1 MPTSVDSGLILATD
15 VSCVSGAA
23 INAVQSYHSI
33 KKIVNHLYGQRLIK
47 LGLLE
52 PSFFWWL
59 VFVQHL
65 RAKPADATKRG
76 NLARFS
82 RTREQG
88 ASKIKP

>member
-1 MPTSVDSGLILATD
+1 M
-15 VSCVSGAA
+15 
-23 INAVQSYHSI
+23 
-33 KKIVNHLYGQRLIK
+33 IVTIIK

-52 PSFFWWL
+52 PLFFWWW
-59 VFVQHL
+59 VFLQHL